1 MGTNVCVGGSDSE
14 EECSHLQCGGHVRL
28 LHCRAEP
35 NSTEPAVALRESTD
49 KDRTAAVADALVEEI
64 HLVAQ
69 HGK

>member
-1 MGTNVCVGGSDSE
+1 MLASSSTAEQSQTALS
-14 EECSHLQCGGHVRL
+14 L
-28 LHCRAEP
+28 L
-35 NSTEPAVALRESTD
+35 ALRESTD